1 MKKPNIKEVKTLKKF
16 SVKKQFIVEVSVEI
30 YAESEYEAEKIADK
44 ELTPIEDNSDSVS
57 WDCNS
62 YSIDAYGDF
71 PLMDNVKVSDVWAKI
86 STTQRTTNVDKLD
99 DVVVLLQCEE
109 DNGSNNV
116 NTLFTDEEDAINYWK
131 NNYNS

>member
-30 YAESEYEAEKIADK
+30 YAESEYEAEKIANEK
-44 ELTPIEDNSDSVS
+44 LTPVEDNSDSVS
-57 WDCNS
+57 WDCDS
-62 YSIDAYGDF
+62 DTLDAYGDC

-86 STTQRTTNVDKLD
+86 STTQRTTNVDKLN

>member
-1 MKKPNIKEVKTLKKF
+1 
-16 SVKKQFIVEVSVEI
+16 
-30 YAESEYEAEKIADK
+30 
-44 ELTPIEDNSDSVS
+44 
-57 WDCNS
+57 
-62 YSIDAYGDF
+62 
-71 PLMDNVKVSDVWAKI
+71 MDNVKVSDVWAKI
-86 STTQRTTNVDKLD
+86 YNSRYATNIDKLE